1 VRWER
6 DVWGRFLD
14 VPQPVVAALHGYVL
28 GSGIEIALC
37 CDMRIAA
44 DDARFGLP
52 EVALGI
58 IPAAGGTQTLPRT
71 VGPARAVH
79 MLLTNEWIGAEE
91 AYRIGLLNRVVPRAK
106 LYEAAEETAQ
116 KIAARAPAVTKAI
129 KQAVWRGLD
138 MALPFGLEMEK
149 RQAALLRPS

>member
-1 VRWER
+1 
-6 DVWGRFLD
+6 VWGRFLD

-37 CDMRIAA
+37 CDVRIAA

-71 VGPARAVH
+71 VGPARAAH

-91 AYRIGLLNRVVPRAK
+91 AYRIGLVNEVVPRSQ
-106 LYEAAEETAQ
+106 LREAVEAMAR
-116 KIAARAPAVTKAI
+116 KIAAHAPTAMRAA

-149 RQAALLRPS
+149 RQAAALNP